1 MPVQLTSLDP
11 IWTLFTIIGILT
23 MFGRKKKDEKEGQE
37 TQDASTSVSTSEPT
51 PPVTSTPVQALPIS
65 SSSPTPP
72 SPPPMS
78 TTSFYQPP
86 RSSPAP
92 TQADEDSSLSRLLQ
106 SLLKDLPTDASTFGG
121 EQPRGFAM
129 QSNPEWVPPR
139 ATPTSRPMTIVPSG
153 KKGPELDKPSIA
165 PPPPAIPARSMKPPE
180 PVEQP
185 TKETVQPKFY
195 SPPSADKPEKPVREE
210 SQKRPSAPRVP

>member
-1 MPVQLTSLDP
+1 
-11 IWTLFTIIGILT
+11 

-51 PPVTSTPVQALPIS
+51 PPVTSTPVQAPPIS
-65 SSSPTPP
+65 TSSPTPP
-72 SPPPMS
+72 NPPPIS

-121 EQPRGFAM
+121 EQPRGFANRRACAGSHDHVCTALCSV
-129 QSNPEWVPPR
+129 QQPLRGVWHVRPSCHRGDGQPLGVSPR
-139 ATPTSRPMTIVPSG
+139 HPLP
-153 KKGPELDKPSIA
+153 L
-165 PPPPAIPARSMKPPE
+165 AIPVTTDRCGRRA
-180 PVEQP
+180 VE
-185 TKETVQPKFY
+185 
-195 SPPSADKPEKPVREE
+195 
-210 SQKRPSAPRVP
+210 APRQQRT